1 MGERRAGPGDR
12 SVAEVKAKPA
22 GQRYRVSLPA
32 GSPGDET
39 RDLELADAGGVTVDR
54 QENGRVIVLGA
65 DGAAREAWIGETHRY
80 PSGATQ
86 VEVVVDG
93 WRFEL
98 DVDDAERADL
108 RRRATRV
115 PDAGIASG
123 PAEIRAI
130 IPGRVAAVRVTA
142 GDPVEAGQ
150 TLLVVEAMK
159 MQNELRAPRSG
170 IVERVDVG
178 SGDTIDAG
186 DVLVVVR

>member
-1 MGERRAGPGDR
+1 
-12 SVAEVKAKPA
+12 VAEVKASPA
-22 GQRYRVSLPA
+22 GRRYRVTLTA
-32 GSPGDET
+32 GSPGDAT
-39 RDLELADAGGVTVDR
+39 PDLDVADAGAVTVDR
-54 QENGRVIVLGA
+54 EEDGRVIVHGP
-65 DGAAREAWIGETHRY
+65 DGAATEAWIGETHRY
-80 PSGATQ
+80 PSGATR

-98 DVDDAERADL
+98 DVEDAERAVL

-115 PDAGIASG
+115 PDGGIASG

-142 GDPVEAGQ
+142 GDTVEAGQ

-170 IVERVDVG
+170 TVERVDVG
-178 SGDTIDAG
+178 SGDTIDTG

>member
-1 MGERRAGPGDR
+1 VSAAIR
-12 SVAEVKAKPA
+12 
-22 GQRYRVSLPA
+22 RYRVTLMA
-32 GSPGDET
+32 GAPPGDET
-39 RDLELADAGGVTVDR
+39 RDLDLTDADGVTVER
-54 QENGRVIVLGA
+54 QKDGRVIVRRA
-65 DGAAREAWIGETHRY
+65 DDTDTEAWIGDTQRH
-80 PSGATQ
+80 PSGATR

-98 DVDDAERADL
+98 DVEDADRADL

-115 PDAGIASG
+115 PDGGIASG

-142 GDPVEAGQ
+142 GDTVEAGQ

-159 MQNELRAPRSG
+159 MQNELRAARSG
-170 IVERVDVG
+170 TVERVDVAP
-178 SGDTIDAG
+178 GDTIDTG

>member
-1 MGERRAGPGDR
+1 MKAAGRRYRATLTAGAPPGD
-12 SVAEVKAKPA
+12 
-22 GQRYRVSLPA
+22 Q
-32 GSPGDET
+32 T
-39 RDLELADAGGVTVDR
+39 RDLDLSDAGGVTVEP
-54 QENGRVIVLGA
+54 QEEGRVIVHRA
-65 DGAAREAWIGETHRY
+65 EGAATEAWIGETHRH
-80 PSGATQ
+80 PSGATR

-98 DVDDAERADL
+98 DIEDAERADL

-142 GDPVEAGQ
+142 GDTVETGQ

-170 IVERVDVG
+170 IVERVEVG
-178 SGDTIDAG
+178 SGDTIDTG

>member
-1 MGERRAGPGDR
+1 MVSGRTGRRGR
-12 SVAEVKAKPA
+12 SVAEVTAA
-22 GQRYRVSLPA
+22 GRRYRVTLAAESQGEA
-32 GSPGDET
+32 S
-39 RDLELADAGGVTVDR
+39 RDLDLVSAGGVTVER
-54 QENGRVIVLGA
+54 QQDGRAIVQEA
-65 DGAAREAWIGETHRY
+65 DGTRTAAWIGETQRQ
-80 PSGATQ
+80 PSGATR

-98 DVDDAERADL
+98 DVEDAERADL

-142 GDPVEAGQ
+142 GDAVEAGQ

-159 MQNELRAPRSG
+159 MQNELRAARSG
-170 IVERVDVG
+170 TVERVDVG
-178 SGDTIDAG
+178 PGDTIDAG

>member
-1 MGERRAGPGDR
+1 MR
-12 SVAEVKAKPA
+12 PA
-22 GQRYRVSLPA
+22 GRRYRVTPTA
-32 GSPGDET
+32 GAPGDET
-39 RDLELADAGGVTVDR
+39 RDLDLAEAGGITVDR
-54 QENGRVIVLGA
+54 PEDGRAIVHGV
-65 DGAAREAWIGETHRY
+65 DGIATEAWIGETQRQ
-80 PSGATQ
+80 PNGATR

-98 DVDDAERADL
+98 DLEDAERADL

-130 IPGRVAAVRVTA
+130 IPGRVATVRVSA
-142 GDPVEAGQ
+142 GDTVEAGQ

-159 MQNELRAPRSG
+159 MQNELRAARSG

-178 SGDTIDAG
+178 PGDTIDAG
-186 DVLVVVR
+186 DLLVVVR